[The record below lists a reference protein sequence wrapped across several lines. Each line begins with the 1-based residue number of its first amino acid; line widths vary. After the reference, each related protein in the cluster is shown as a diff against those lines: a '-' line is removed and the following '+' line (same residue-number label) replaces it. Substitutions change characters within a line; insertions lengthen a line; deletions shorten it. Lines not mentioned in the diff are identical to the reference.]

1 VKNKRFPRVLAVF
14 LTLTLLMVA
23 IPAVPVSAAT
33 SIDVVPNEGEIGDE
47 IILSGAGFPASYE
60 IYVFFAR
67 QSADVGDSIDDE
79 VTVYDFIGSGFT
91 LFDGRILGFNFNIP
105 TRLNDGL
112 NPANDEDVVGGI
124 YYIYITYTTN
134 PTIRAVASLRVLGD
148 AAITDVDP
156 DEGTVGTE
164 VEISGEGLIPGE
176 IIIVEYDDETIEID
190 SGDEE
195 ADENGEFT
203 LSIIAPESEF
213 GEHTITVIGDDSLAE
228 LEAVFTVEPEISI
241 NPVGGEAGTMVTVT
255 GTGFDR
261 FNGVDFSFGGALVTN
276 IVWLVESGGRT
287 NSDGTFAVNL
297 TVPDVVPG
305 SYVILAEDEDDNDIF
320 DTTFFTLRSTT
331 TPTPTTITATVTAE
345 PTTITT
351 TVTAEPTTITTP
363 TTITATVTAEP
374 TTMTATVT
382 AEPTTMTATVTT
394 TIQTSGDSQV
404 NIWLPIVA
412 ALGMGM
418 LMLVGFM
425 YYVIRSRGK

>member
-1 VKNKRFPRVLAVF
+1 MKNKRFFRVLAVF
-14 LTLTLLMVA
+14 LALALLMVA
-23 IPAVPVSAAT
+23 MPAVPVSAAP

-60 IYVFFAR
+60 FYVFFAR
-67 QSADVGDSIDDE
+67 QSADVGEQIDDE
-79 VTVYDFIGSGFT
+79 VTVYNFISSGLT
-91 LFDGRILGFNFNIP
+91 LFDGRILGYNFNIP
-105 TRLNDGL
+105 ARLDDGL

-176 IIIVEYDDETIEID
+176 IIIIEYDGEAIEID

-213 GEHTITVIGDDSLAE
+213 GEHTITVRGADSLAE
-228 LEAVFTVEPEISI
+228 LDTVFTVEPEISV
-241 NPVGGEAGTMVTVT
+241 NPVSGEAGDIVTVT

-261 FNGVDFSFGGALVTN
+261 RNGVDFSFGGTLVTN
-276 IVWLVESGGRT
+276 VVWLVASDGRT
-287 NSDGTFAVNL
+287 NTDGTFAVNL
-297 TVPDVVPG
+297 TVPDFVPG

-320 DTTFFTLRSTT
+320 DTTYFTLGSTP

-345 PTTITT
+345 PTTIT
-351 TVTAEPTTITTP
+351 
-363 TTITATVTAEP
+363 ATVTAEP
-374 TTMTATVT
+374 ATI
-382 AEPTTMTATVTT
+382 TATVTT

-412 ALGMGM
+412 ALGMGI

-425 YYVIRSRGK
+425 YYMIRSRGK